1 MKRSMALAAFAV
13 LTLLMP
19 STLVGWGV
27 EGHQIV
33 AYLAET
39 RLTEN
44 ARRGVHSLIGDA
56 NFASIANWADEVR
69 PERDETYN
77 WHFVDIPKG
86 ASAFS
91 DERDC
96 FLPNDKHKN
105 ADTDHHNCVVDRI
118 EIFKQVLSDSSAPRD
133 ERTEALKFLVHF
145 VGDLHQ
151 PFHAIG
157 EAAGGNRI
165 SVTLFDSTDCG
176 RHSCNL
182 HGAWDVGLIQHAG
195 MGTAEYVAHL
205 EKLIADEHL
214 TASGNPEDW
223 ANESHSLAQRA
234 WLSSGAQIDENYY
247 REQIKVVDK
256 RLALAGLRLA
266 AVLNEAFAQVH

>member
-1 MKRSMALAAFAV
+1 
-13 LTLLMP
+13 
-19 STLVGWGV
+19 
-27 EGHQIV
+27 
-33 AYLAET
+33 
-39 RLTEN
+39 
-44 ARRGVHSLIGDA
+44 
-56 NFASIANWADEVR
+56 
-69 PERDETYN
+69 
-77 WHFVDIPKG
+77 
-86 ASAFS
+86 
-91 DERDC
+91 
-96 FLPNDKHKN
+96 
-105 ADTDHHNCVVDRI
+105 VVDRI

-145 VGDLHQ
+145 
-151 PFHAIG
+151 
-157 EAAGGNRI
+157 
-165 SVTLFDSTDCG
+165 
-176 RHSCNL
+176 
-182 HGAWDVGLIQHAG
+182 
-195 MGTAEYVAHL
+195 L